1 MALAFIRGLT
11 SGRRRRLVDADSGFD
26 LDLTYITSRIVAMGY
41 PSTGI
46 EAAYRN
52 SAADVARF
60 LRGRHAGNYLLLN
73 LSERPYDESE
83 FDHRVMNVGFPDHH
97 PPPWELLWTI
107 TISLDRWLRADPA
120 NVVVVHC
127 QAGKGRT
134 GTVIAAA
141 LLMRQWFSLAPID
154 RLVGP
159 ELATGLDAMAGAL
172 HEDKGTPGRADVEK
186 GAALP
191 ELWANGRVPGDGTT
205 SEAFPRGPP
214 WALPALTLPPGA
226 ASSEA
231 LSKLA
236 GPQAGPGVAPGM
248 LVLRPPTV
256 AARAALRLF
265 WARRGE
271 GVTYPGQARSVAGV
285 AALCWRAVARAVW
298 RRRVAGRAAESAA
311 AAGAGGEAS
320 SEAPPAGGGSDSGSS
335 PTTAA
340 VPPAAGTAEPD
351 AAAAAAEGA
360 ARPGAGST
368 AADTDRAAADVD
380 EDAALDEWLAAASA
394 ASLAGDSFGGA
405 VLPVPDARPHEGA
418 EADAVAD
425 DRMEP
430 AAWLAS
436 VGPSGLR
443 FAPEMQRW
451 PMLLVRP
458 GAEAE
463 AVTGEALDWLRRY
476 IPPESPPFTITQ
488 VVMPVPPTLPAS
500 LGGGASS
507 EARLCLVIEQTP
519 HESARGRALFST
531 LWDGPHAGPVV
542 RTGAAGVINAATAV
556 AEAMAAKAAA
566 RAAGRRAPAAGP
578 SSREPSD
585 PVLAAAPGPPAAP
598 VAAAPG
604 GAAAGG
610 AAAAKPAEAAA
621 GAAERL
627 DGSGP
632 GVGVPGQAGA
642 RVRAESGRPAASEPL
657 APEAGRRGA
666 ASVSGSDLLRQ
677 VDRLGTGPSAGSPG
691 ASGPG
696 RAVVFDLR
704 AWAARAGA
712 GLPGVVV
719 SGDVTLRLFAAA
731 DSGPTAAIGRQV
743 EVYRTTL
750 HTRMLRQMERSSTL
764 VVRTPRGLDMD
775 ARKERL
781 RGLAPSARPGTA
793 TWLPRRFRLV
803 VHLAPGSKAAAAAE
817 LARADYRAGMGRE
830 RVADGPTSFPA
841 APPRAAAAAAGTARS
856 PSATAAPDAVGGT
869 VSASSSRQLTED
881 ERAHAL
887 SMEGWVWKRGDLNRT
902 WRRRWLV
909 LRHRSLVYHKEA
921 AGAPAG
927 AVPLSECLRV
937 DAVAREEADGRD
949 FVFAVDTKQRRWL
962 LQAESEEEAAAW
974 LAVLG
979 QAWASLRVPLSKRS

>member
-340 VPPAAGTAEPD
+340 AAPSPAAVPPAAGTAEPD

-368 AADTDRAAADVD
+368 AADTDRAAADAD

-476 IPPESPPFTITQ
+476 VPPESPPFTITQ

-566 RAAGRRAPAAGP
+566 R
-578 SSREPSD
+578 
-585 PVLAAAPGPPAAP
+585 
-598 VAAAPG
+598 
-604 GAAAGG
+604 
-610 AAAAKPAEAAA
+610 
-621 GAAERL
+621 
-627 DGSGP
+627 
-632 GVGVPGQAGA
+632 
-642 RVRAESGRPAASEPL
+642 
-657 APEAGRRGA
+657 
-666 ASVSGSDLLRQ
+666 
-677 VDRLGTGPSAGSPG
+677 
-691 ASGPG
+691 
-696 RAVVFDLR
+696 
-704 AWAARAGA
+704 
-712 GLPGVVV
+712 LPGVVV

-750 HTRMLRQMERSSTL
+750 HTGMLRQMERSSTL

>member
-285 AALCWRAVARAVW
+285 AALCWR
-298 RRRVAGRAAESAA
+298 
-311 AAGAGGEAS
+311 
-320 SEAPPAGGGSDSGSS
+320 
-335 PTTAA
+335 
-340 VPPAAGTAEPD
+340 
-351 AAAAAAEGA
+351 
-360 ARPGAGST
+360 
-368 AADTDRAAADVD
+368 
-380 EDAALDEWLAAASA
+380 
-394 ASLAGDSFGGA
+394 
-405 VLPVPDARPHEGA
+405 
-418 EADAVAD
+418 
-425 DRMEP
+425 
-430 AAWLAS
+430 
-436 VGPSGLR
+436 
-443 FAPEMQRW
+443 
-451 PMLLVRP
+451 
-458 GAEAE
+458 
-463 AVTGEALDWLRRY
+463 
-476 IPPESPPFTITQ
+476 
-488 VVMPVPPTLPAS
+488 
-500 LGGGASS
+500 
-507 EARLCLVIEQTP
+507 
-519 HESARGRALFST
+519 
-531 LWDGPHAGPVV
+531 
-542 RTGAAGVINAATAV
+542 
-556 AEAMAAKAAA
+556 
-566 RAAGRRAPAAGP
+566 
-578 SSREPSD
+578 
-585 PVLAAAPGPPAAP
+585 
-598 VAAAPG
+598 
-604 GAAAGG
+604 
-610 AAAAKPAEAAA
+610 
-621 GAAERL
+621 
-627 DGSGP
+627 
-632 GVGVPGQAGA
+632 
-642 RVRAESGRPAASEPL
+642 
-657 APEAGRRGA
+657 
-666 ASVSGSDLLRQ
+666 
-677 VDRLGTGPSAGSPG
+677 
-691 ASGPG
+691 
-696 RAVVFDLR
+696 
-704 AWAARAGA
+704 
-712 GLPGVVV
+712 LPGVVV

-750 HTRMLRQMERSSTL
+750 HTGMLRQMERSSTL